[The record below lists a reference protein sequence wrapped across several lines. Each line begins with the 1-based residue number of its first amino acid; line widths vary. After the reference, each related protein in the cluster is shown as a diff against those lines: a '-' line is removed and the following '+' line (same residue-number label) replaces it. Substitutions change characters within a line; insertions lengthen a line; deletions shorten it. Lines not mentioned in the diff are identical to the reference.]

1 MFVFDRTNEKLIN
14 LKHVRRIE
22 CMQYDSE
29 KEGNLEFEYQNG
41 DIEEVVF
48 DRHVVAERAL
58 EDIINELSC
67 ESLIMNLFDTLPCED
82 DEDDVDDLPF
92 M

>member
-1 MFVFDRTNEKLIN
+1 MFVFDRTEQKLIN

-22 CMQYDSE
+22 LVTVVDDNRVYIE
-29 KEGNLEFEYQNG
+29 LEYQDG
-41 DIEEVVF
+41 GIEDIIF
-48 DRHVVAERAL
+48 AKKIYAERCL

-67 ESLIMNLFDTLPCED
+67 EALIMNIFDTLPADPD
-82 DEDDVDDLPF
+82 DELPF